1 VQQRA
6 SDTGMEKP
14 IQVTYRWSQDEVLIL
29 NRIHMRYSATGRK
42 LRRSMRSGGVIF
54 MCMGALLLCA
64 IGGTLQKWRAAAF
77 GLAFIAGGAA
87 LLAGVPFF
95 MRRAALSSYAK
106 KPDRDLLVTLEF
118 GEQGLSCK
126 SDVAFSELLWCTI
139 CRVLRTREGF
149 LLYLSDMQVHWLPV
163 HGFQGT
169 DALERFAQLAK
180 AKVDDYRDER

>member
-6 SDTGMEKP
+6 SNTGMEKP

-42 LRRSMRSGGVIF
+42 LRRSTRSGGVIF

-64 IGGTLQKWRAAAF
+64 IGGTPQKWRTVAF

-87 LLAGVPFF
+87 LLAGMPLL

-118 GEQGLSCK
+118 DEQRLSCK
-126 SDVAFSELLWCTI
+126 SDVAFSESLWSTI
-139 CRVLRTREGF
+139 RRVLRTREGF

-180 AKVDDYRDER
+180 AKVADYKDER